1 MSFWEYIKEKRAFVI
16 FAVLI
21 ISFAMFFSKPEKS
34 EAPVQNEIKDVN
46 YISAI
51 FIKKNIEPRTL
62 ISNEDIEIKEVDSST
77 AEKNTF
83 LTVADFESSTR
94 VSSKHLTTGTAVKKG
109 DLYKYDDVGYL
120 DFIYSPKNM
129 TPFIMRFNDPDREK
143 SRGQLLDQ
151 INYDVAKNLVRG
163 DKVNIYANETVGRNT
178 SSRVIIYNAD
188 VADISFEG
196 KKAKLV
202 LGIQKEEVKNI
213 FENMSKDIY
222 IAKCI
227 DKQNCEMKVDSVL
240 STNKIVEVRG

>member
-1 MSFWEYIKEKRAFVI
+1 
-16 FAVLI
+16 
-21 ISFAMFFSKPEKS
+21 
-34 EAPVQNEIKDVN
+34 
-46 YISAI
+46 
-51 FIKKNIEPRTL
+51 
-62 ISNEDIEIKEVDSST
+62 
-77 AEKNTF
+77 
-83 LTVADFESSTR
+83 
-94 VSSKHLTTGTAVKKG
+94 
-109 DLYKYDDVGYL
+109 
-120 DFIYSPKNM
+120 
-129 TPFIMRFNDPDREK
+129 MRFNDPDREK

-213 FENMSKDIY
+213 FENMSNDVY

-240 STNKIVEVRG
+240 SAHKIVEIRG